1 MAPPP
6 PKKGPNVAPSANAP
20 NPHRMAPHPPATT
33 TALDRSTSQRL
44 PQTKPHKAGDQLARA
59 NTTRD
64 RRSPAPS
71 NGQAPPPPVAFP
83 SQKPNKSSPGSSQTD
98 LRLKPSASMRD
109 RERGGHDVRSAAQQ
123 QPSPAAA
130 SLQKVANGPGATPR
144 RREKKEKD
152 KAKDEDIVKRLQ
164 AICTDADPT
173 RLYRNLVKI
182 GAG

>member
-1 MAPPP
+1 
-6 PKKGPNVAPSANAP
+6 
-20 NPHRMAPHPPATT
+20 MAPHPPATT

-44 PQTKPHKAGDQLARA
+44 PPSKPHKSGDQLARA

-83 SQKPNKSSPGSSQTD
+83 AQKPNKSSPGSSQTD
-98 LRLKPSASMRD
+98 LRLKPSASMRE

-152 KAKDEDIVKRLQ
+152 KADKAVRDLTFLLFETALLTSGFTLDEPTNFAKRIHRMI
-164 AICTDADPT
+164 A
-173 RLYRNLVKI
+173 
-182 GAG
+182 